1 MVEPLAKKYRNKILF
16 GTVDIE
22 IDDSMAED
30 LHLKSNHWPA
40 FAIREPV
47 RNLRFPINDQ
57 RELLEQDLD
66 KFVESFLNGKL
77 KPTIKSEPVPK
88 LQKSPLV
95 EVVGLSYDEIVMN
108 KDKDVL
114 VEFYTQ
120 WCGPCKALL
129 PTLEKLAQAYA
140 SDPSVKDRV
149 TIAKMDAEANDFPDR
164 DVRGFPCFKLYPAGS
179 KDSPIIYGG
188 SRTLE
193 DWAKFIRDNGTHK
206 AELDVDSPLKVNLEK
221 GGAPSDPSK
230 ECIISTC

>member
-16 GTVDIE
+16 GTVDIV
-22 IDDSMAED
+22 IDDSMAEG

-47 RNLRFPINDQ
+47 RNLRFPLNDQ

-66 KFVESFLNGKL
+66 KFVESFINSKL
-77 KPTIKSEPVPK
+77 KPTIKSEPVPEM
-88 LQKSPLV
+88 QKSPLV
-95 EVVGLSYDEIVMN
+95 EVVALSYDGIVMN

-114 VEFYTQ
+114 MEFYTQ

-129 PTLEKLAQAYA
+129 PTFEKLAQAYA

-164 DVRGFPCFKLYPAGS
+164 DIRGFPWFKLYPAGS
-179 KDSPIIYGG
+179 KDSPVIYGG

-206 AELDVDSPLKVNLEK
+206 AELEFKS
-221 GGAPSDPSK
+221 GASAD
-230 ECIISTC
+230 